1 MYISILTYNTFIVSY
16 SDSSLSKYVIKPLK
30 FLKCYEDALQ
40 FIATL
45 LCSTSSPVL
54 ICYEI
59 DLLTILKKFPDSLQ
73 LAKFVTSINPECP
86 NTWLA
91 LADLYLHQKKYE
103 QCLKALNNLYFLK
116 EFTSDEIKKL
126 TSNMNSITINEIP
139 VQKLKVTKNQI
150 NLKIVD
156 LLYCSKRYVDLYY
169 SSSQFYLCENSDV
182 LQDTINKIL
191 SCPYF
196 SFDKTQKK
204 AYSIL
209 LEMIKEINFDT
220 FIDLKSKIFCDSNL
234 KIKNKGN
241 SSSNSPSEEDNN
253 PSEIKI
259 SINPY
264 LEVIINNLVED
275 LKIFSVVISQEDN
288 YFQSLVSKEDL
299 AIAEVKFCI
308 SFAIISER
316 LRYYHT
322 ALKYYYKALKFCF
335 SKYVFSRVIIIN
347 SKLKDFKTSI
357 TSLGELLECFPAE
370 QFEWINKTP
379 LWIDKI
385 VLKVLYEFQA
395 SEILNW
401 LNENSKVVVDFF
413 KSVVNKYKY
422 WVEAGHELHLIK

>member
-1 MYISILTYNTFIVSY
+1 MSY
-16 SDSSLSKYVIKPLK
+16 ADSSLSKYVLKPLK
-30 FLKCYEDALQ
+30 FLQCYEDALQ

-45 LCSTSSPVL
+45 LCSTSSPIL

-59 DLLTILKKFPDSLQ
+59 DLLTILKKYTDSIQ

-86 NTWLA
+86 NTWLV

-116 EFTSDEIKKL
+116 EFTTDEIKKL
-126 TSNMNSITINEIP
+126 TSNINGIIINEIP

-220 FIDLKSKIFCDSNL
+220 FIDLKANIFCENNI
-234 KIKNKGN
+234 KIKKKDNN
-241 SSSNSPSEEDNN
+241 SLEGLSEEGQKNS
-253 PSEIKI
+253 SEIKI

-264 LEVIINNLVED
+264 LEIIINNLIED

-316 LRYYHT
+316 LKYYHT
-322 ALKYYYKALKFCF
+322 ALKYYYKSLKFCF
-335 SKYVFSRVIIIN
+335 SKFVFSRVIILN
-347 SKLKDFKTSI
+347 SRLKDYKTSI

-385 VLKVLYEFQA
+385 VLKVLYEYQA
-395 SEILNW
+395 SEILTW